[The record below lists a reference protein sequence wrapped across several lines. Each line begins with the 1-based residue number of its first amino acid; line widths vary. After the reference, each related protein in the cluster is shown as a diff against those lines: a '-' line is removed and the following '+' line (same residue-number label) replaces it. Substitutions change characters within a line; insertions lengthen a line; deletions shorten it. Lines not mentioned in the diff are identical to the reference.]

1 MPRNRTSRFA
11 YEALLAANDPMPRIE
26 RSGDDLYFLY
36 TGGTT
41 GMPKGVMWRNED
53 LVKVLLD
60 SAYTLVGAT
69 PPARSGRRGRG
80 GRGRSSAAGIP
91 RMHLPASP
99 LMHGTGGFTSFQA
112 LFVGDRIV
120 TLENR
125 HFDAHELWQTVQR
138 GA

>member
-1 MPRNRTSRFA
+1 MKLWIQVDDGAPATGLRAFP
-11 YEALLAANDPMPRIE
+11 YEDLLAANDPMPRIE

-41 GMPKGVMWRNED
+41 GMPKGVMWRNEN

-60 SAYTLVGAT
+60 SRVHA
-69 PPARSGRRGRG
+69 GRRGPARRPPEDAG
-80 GRGRSSAAGIP
+80 AVAAQIVAAGIP

-112 LFVGDRIV
+112 LLRGH
-120 TLENR
+120 R
-125 HFDAHELWQTVQR
+125 HRHAR
-138 GA
+138 